1 MEFTRRLKK
10 NMINKL
16 ILSLIFLSVSGIAN
30 AKWVYFASTSDMD
43 VYISEI
49 DLSRSKST
57 VKAWDLA
64 EFKNPI
70 VTGTKTQ
77 ETFREFDCNKRT
89 SKIIRMKTYDKNGKL
104 TDNYGFLPDWHS
116 KPQSGS
122 MADALIKTYCK

>member
-1 MEFTRRLKK
+1 
-10 NMINKL
+10 MINKL
-16 ILSLIFLSVSGIAN
+16 TLALIFLGVSGVAN

-43 VYISEI
+43 VYISEV

-70 VTGTKTQ
+70 VTGTKAQ

-89 SKIIRMKTYDKNGKL
+89 SKIIKMKTYDKNGKL

-116 KPQSGS
+116 KPKSGT
-122 MADALIKTYCK
+122 MADALIKAYCN